1 MKLPSLEYLPS
12 PPEGKSGWP
21 WTEESEL
28 FPEKM
33 PDGRSWPKISIVTP
47 SYDQGEFLEET
58 IRSVLLQNY
67 PNLEYI
73 SKNPDCKIF
82 IATDQKQFID
92 IIKFKYQQRVISYDA
107 IRSTSLRNTFQKQD
121 GNCYTKGEDVL
132 IDCLLLSKC
141 DFLLKCTSAV
151 GEYALYFN
159 PQLRCIDL
167 NHTQDNLSFAARTSV
182 FLRLAKL
189 RLFFKLIALYN
200 LIFNRK
206 KL

>member
-1 MKLPSLEYLPS
+1 ML
-12 PPEGKSGWP
+12 
-21 WTEESEL
+21 
-28 FPEKM
+28 
-33 PDGRSWPKISIVTP
+33 
-47 SYDQGEFLEET
+47 QG
-58 IRSVLLQNY
+58 NY
-67 PNLEYI
+67 
-73 SKNPDCKIF
+73 
-82 IATDQKQFID
+82 
-92 IIKFKYQQRVISYDA
+92 
-107 IRSTSLRNTFQKQD
+107 
-121 GNCYTKGEDVL
+121 YTKGEDVL

-182 FLRLAKL
+182 FLRLAKI